1 MSPGDGNVNE
11 DFSQTS
17 WFLSTPEL
25 GSGHQV
31 VANRVA
37 ASRGGSMRSYQNR
50 FERRDLILA
59 VITGIIG
66 GSATVMAAIGV
77 ILLAAHG

>member
-1 MSPGDGNVNE
+1 
-11 DFSQTS
+11 
-17 WFLSTPEL
+17 
-25 GSGHQV
+25 
-31 VANRVA
+31 
-37 ASRGGSMRSYQNR
+37 MRSYQNR